1 MARSR
6 NPGFPTAD
14 PVRHTGTMSLPAA
27 LISALLIGI
36 VIGGGVR
43 LLFGNRTSLGLAA
56 SILTGIVGAA
66 VGVGA
71 LTWFLNFHDLEPHP
85 IAGVLAATIGT
96 ILVVLVANLFVSPQE
111 ATAQE
116 LLTAGESRDVEF
128 KSSARFN
135 KHTGSKDERME
146 LTIAKTVAALSN
158 SNGGALLVG
167 VDDDGQVL
175 GLDDDFSLMKRPDA
189 DRFELWLRDYLT
201 RVVGAA
207 TTADLEVSFPDVS
220 GSEICLVRVGKSNRP
235 VFLTPR
241 KGAAPELWIRV
252 GNSTRELPLDQ
263 AFAYAAKR
271 FGGRRMNR
279 PA

>member
-1 MARSR
+1 MA
-6 NPGFPTAD
+6 
-14 PVRHTGTMSLPAA
+14 
-27 LISALLIGI
+27 SALLIG
-36 VIGGGVR
+36 VTIGGGVR
-43 LLFGNRTSLGLAA
+43 LLLGSRTNLGLAA
-56 SILTGIVGAA
+56 SILTGIVGA
-66 VGVGA
+66 GVGGGA
-71 LTWFLNFHDLEPHP
+71 LSWFLNLHDLTPHP
-85 IAGVLAATIGT
+85 IAAVLAATIGT
-96 ILVVLVANLFVSPQE
+96 ILVVLIANLFVRPNP

-128 KSSARFN
+128 KSTARFN
-135 KHTGSKDERME
+135 KHTGTKDDRME

-175 GLDDDFSLMKRPDA
+175 GLADDFSLMKRPDA

-201 RVVGAA
+201 RVIGAA
-207 TTADLEVSFPDVS
+207 TTADLEVDFPSVS
-220 GSEICLVRVGKSNRP
+220 GNEICLIRVAKSSRP

-271 FGGRRMNR
+271 FGGRRMSR